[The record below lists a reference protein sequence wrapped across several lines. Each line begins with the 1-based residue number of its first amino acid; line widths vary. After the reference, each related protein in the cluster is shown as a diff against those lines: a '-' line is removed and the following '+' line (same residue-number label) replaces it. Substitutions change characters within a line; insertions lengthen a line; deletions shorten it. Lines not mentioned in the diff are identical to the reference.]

1 MKYVVLIESS
11 LRSKPPISSNRD
23 NDMKEMRVLNRIVRI
38 TPDGLLYEA
47 DPRHAEMLIKA
58 FKLEDSKPVVTPGVK
73 PSDPEPDPDKLDHDV
88 AEEIHAIISSLS
100 PSKCRR
106 SRVSF
111 CSHVEYH
118 DVVPYKEIYGKHPR
132 TFNFNK
138 HGAMMRVCDGS
149 TTHQYDGHKVA
160 VSPNARRTILENVLR
175 DGAAWETPTVELIA
189 TARHKPPP

>member
-1 MKYVVLIESS
+1 MTATFECKLKGR
-11 LRSKPPISSNRD
+11 LGTGD

-73 PSDPEPDPDKLDHDV
+73 PSDPEPDPDKLDHEV

-106 SRVSF
+106 SRF
-111 CSHVEYH
+111 HFALMLNITMLSHT
-118 DVVPYKEIYGKHPR
+118 KRSMASIL
-132 TFNFNK
+132 
-138 HGAMMRVCDGS
+138 ALS
-149 TTHQYDGHKVA
+149 TLT
-160 VSPNARRTILENVLR
+160 SMEP
-175 DGAAWETPTVELIA
+175 
-189 TARHKPPP
+189 